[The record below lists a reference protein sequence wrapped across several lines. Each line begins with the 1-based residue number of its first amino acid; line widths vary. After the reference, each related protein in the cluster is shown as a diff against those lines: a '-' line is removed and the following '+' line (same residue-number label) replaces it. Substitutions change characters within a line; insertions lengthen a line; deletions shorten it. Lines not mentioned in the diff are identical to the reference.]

1 MGTEGRDIANPA
13 HQNGVPHRHSERSE
27 ESRSEESGSE
37 ESRHHRHSERSE
49 ESRSKESGVGGFRRL
64 GAEDAESRT
73 VAMDDELAGVPT
85 LEEIE
90 RHPMDNLLRTERLP
104 HIWCPGCGL
113 GTALSCFT
121 SALMRSGLDLD
132 KVAVVSGIG
141 CTGRVAGYLRLD
153 GFHTTHGRA
162 IPFATGLKLA
172 NDDLKVV
179 VFSGDGDLI
188 AIGGNHF
195 IHAARRNMDI
205 TVICV
210 NNFNYGMTGGQ
221 MGPTTPTNARTST
234 SPRGNLEHP
243 FNVPNLAAA
252 AGATYVARWTILH
265 ARRLEKAIH
274 KALLKP
280 GFSVVEII
288 SPCPTLYGRF
298 NRRRY
303 GTDMIEYYHQKSVV
317 RHDAQPWEVDI
328 DLGGEIICGE
338 FVDVE
343 RPTFQERL
351 QEKFGPLHPSDDL
364 ALLHRPPVELEAHG
378 GAELLHAKLGPS
390 EPETAA
396 GRPVAPVSEVKCLE
410 GGPETLEVLLCGF
423 GGQGIILS
431 GKITGAGATLYDGRQ
446 VTLTQS
452 YGPESR
458 GGACSTAL
466 IISDDPILYPH
477 VTRPCVVVAMS
488 QESYTTYH
496 GRLTEGGVLLID
508 SDLVE
513 PDPAAGQQVIP
524 VPATRI
530 AEHDLGRRIVANIV
544 MLGALTALTGVVSED
559 AMRKAILDRVPKG
572 TEELNMKAFQ
582 MGYDY
587 GQELLS
593 RGSNG

>member
-1 MGTEGRDIANPA
+1 MGAGEQKAGEQGRK
-13 HQNGVPHRHSERSE
+13 GEME
-27 ESRSEESGSE
+27 Y
-37 ESRHHRHSERSE
+37 
-49 ESRSKESGVGGFRRL
+49 
-64 GAEDAESRT
+64 
-73 VAMDDELAGVPT
+73 ELAGVPT

-90 RHPMDNLLRTERLP
+90 RHPMDDLLRTERLP

-132 KVAVVSGIG
+132 KVAIVSGIG

-172 NDDLKVV
+172 NGDLKVV

-195 IHAARRNMDI
+195 IHAARRNMDL

-234 SPRGNLEHP
+234 SPQGNLEHP

-252 AGATYVARWTILH
+252 AGATYVARWTVLH
-265 ARRLEKAIH
+265 ARRLEKAMH

-280 GFSVVEII
+280 GFSVVEVI

-298 NRRRY
+298 NRRQY
-303 GTDMIEYYHQKSVV
+303 GTDMIEYYHQKAVI
-317 RHDAQPWEVDI
+317 RRDAQPWEVDI

-338 FVDVE
+338 FVNIE
-343 RPTFQERL
+343 RPTFQDRMRA
-351 QEKFGPLHPSDDL
+351 KFGELHPSDEL
-364 ALLHRPPVELEAHG
+364 GLSHRPPVELESHG
-378 GAELLHAKLGPS
+378 TGEGFRLQVSGLGPGQPRTADRPLGS
-390 EPETAA
+390 APISHAECLESAA
-396 GRPVAPVSEVKCLE
+396 G
-410 GGPETLEVLLCGF
+410 GLEVLLCGF

-431 GKITGAGATLYDGRQ
+431 GKITGAGAALYDERE

-466 IISDDPILYPH
+466 IISNDPILYPH
-477 VTRPCVVVAMS
+477 VTHPCVIAAMS

-496 GRLTEGGVLLID
+496 GHLAEGGVLLID

-513 PDPAAGQQVIP
+513 PDPAGGQQVIP
-524 VPATRI
+524 IPATRM
-530 AEHDLGRRIVANIV
+530 AEHELGRRIVANIV
-544 MLGALTALTGVVSED
+544 MLGALTALTEVVSE
-559 AMRKAILDRVPKG
+559 AGMRKAILERVPKG

-582 MGYDY
+582 MGFDY
-587 GQELLS
+587 GRGLLGSGRDTDQED
-593 RGSNG
+593 